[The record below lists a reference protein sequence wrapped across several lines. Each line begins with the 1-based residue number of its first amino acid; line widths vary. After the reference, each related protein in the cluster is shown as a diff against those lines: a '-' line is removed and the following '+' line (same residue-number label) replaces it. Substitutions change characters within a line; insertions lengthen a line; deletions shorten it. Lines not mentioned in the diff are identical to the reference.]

1 MDSNHVTNVIPLRAE
16 EDRDLES
23 PTHTPPTAYIW
34 CQRGGIKMDNI
45 YPKIPVYIQT
55 LGRISEREPQT
66 HGQYGLPN

>member
-34 CQRGGIKMDNI
+34 CQRGGIKMD
-45 YPKIPVYIQT
+45 K
-55 LGRISEREPQT
+55 ISEDSSVQIDTRKEFWKRIT
-66 HGQYGLPN
+66 DTFLFLK